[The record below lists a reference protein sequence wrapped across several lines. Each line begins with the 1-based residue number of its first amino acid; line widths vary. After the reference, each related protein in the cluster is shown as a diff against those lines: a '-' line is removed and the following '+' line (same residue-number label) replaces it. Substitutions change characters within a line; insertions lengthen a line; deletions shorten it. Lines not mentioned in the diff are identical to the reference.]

1 MCALPLDANTVVVLF
16 GKAQE
21 DDDEA
26 FNPYDEPVG
35 EPTSRET
42 PGFPGIN
49 QSQRYTLLNS
59 VWIFQGTLAIGSVY
73 SIRVRVSGQTKRS

>member
-1 MCALPLDANTVVVLF
+1 MCALPLDANTVVVHF

-21 DDDEA
+21 DDGEA
-26 FNPYDEPVG
+26 FNPYDEPVD

-42 PGFPGIN
+42 PGFPGMN

-59 VWIFQGTLAIGSVY
+59 VWMFQGTLPIGSVY
-73 SIRVRVSGQTKRS
+73 SIRVWVSGQTKRS